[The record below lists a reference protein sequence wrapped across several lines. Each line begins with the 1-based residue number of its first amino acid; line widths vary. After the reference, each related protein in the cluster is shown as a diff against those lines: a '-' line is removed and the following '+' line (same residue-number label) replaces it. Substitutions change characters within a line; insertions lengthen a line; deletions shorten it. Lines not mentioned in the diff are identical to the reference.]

1 MKTKYI
7 NSLLFLIVNNSLKLV
22 KKNSQIKFKKR
33 YLELLNF
40 LKKNNFLLFFKKINS
55 DLVIYFKFFENLSII
70 KNIKIY
76 NHLKKKKQLSL
87 KQILTL
93 KKNNKFFFY
102 IFYSKFSFLTIE
114 EVLKRKIGAVLIA
127 KIF

>member
-7 NSLLFLIVNNSLKLV
+7 NSLLFLVVNNSLKLV

-40 LKKNNFLLFFKKINS
+40 LKKNNFLLFFKKINL

-76 NHLKKKKQLSL
+76 NHLKKKTQLSL

-93 KKNNKFFFY
+93 KKNNKFFFLY
-102 IFYSKFSFLTIE
+102 ILY
-114 EVLKRKIGAVLIA
+114 
-127 KIF
+127 